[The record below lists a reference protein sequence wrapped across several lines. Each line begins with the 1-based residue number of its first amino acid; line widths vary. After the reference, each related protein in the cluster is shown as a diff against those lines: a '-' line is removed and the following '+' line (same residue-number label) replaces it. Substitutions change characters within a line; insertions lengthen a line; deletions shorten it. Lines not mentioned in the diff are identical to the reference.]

1 MPAPFPSKGY
11 RQWLRARL
19 ICCADRR
26 LRSAPT
32 QNAGCTT
39 SAATRVRASN
49 GQPWPVALHRN
60 RPSEGKT
67 EEEGFDSWEVGTS
80 QLALRSRR
88 ECAAHRHMM
97 QTQGGRLDS
106 QVVRKPMCASLKC
119 WGNFKFRM
127 NTCLQFVKELGWI
140 SGQQI
145 SDQTTVTGE
154 RSCGAT
160 YEFLHIAD
168 IGRDCL
174 WCLHDFRLDRPCD
187 SLVFHPDE
195 SQIVCRWLAGRRWP
209 GFVLWILMMGR
220 D

>member
-1 MPAPFPSKGY
+1 MDVAGQYGSRDLALCQRHFPPRVTGSGSG
-11 RQWLRARL
+11 LGS
-19 ICCADRR
+19 
-26 LRSAPT
+26 SAVPIG
-32 QNAGCTT
+32 GC
-39 SAATRVRASN
+39 
-49 GQPWPVALHRN
+49 GQLWPVALHRN

-168 IGRDCL
+168 IDRKST
-174 WCLHDFRLDRPCD
+174 RLN
-187 SLVFHPDE
+187 SSHLGI
-195 SQIVCRWLAGRRWP
+195 S
-209 GFVLWILMMGR
+209 
-220 D
+220 